1 MKQGILLAAG
11 FSRRFGSNKL
21 LQPLMDGVPL
31 AVAAAC
37 RLRLAVPEILAVV
50 NADAAELA
58 RLFEQN
64 GVPVTVC
71 PHAEAGMG
79 ASLAWAVSNTPHA
92 SAWIIALADMPLIQP
107 ATIAQVAAVL
117 DDPIAIAVPVFQGQ
131 RGHPV
136 GFGRAY
142 FEALIRLNGD
152 RGAQSLLQN
161 HAERVQRL
169 ACHDP
174 GTVMDI
180 DAPADLDLLS
190 RQAVDSTAVP

>member
-21 LQPLMDGVPL
+21 LQPLTNGMPL
-31 AVAAAC
+31 ALAAAC

-71 PHAEAGMG
+71 PHAQAGMG
-79 ASLAWAVSNTPHA
+79 ASLAWAVSKTAHA
-92 SAWIIALADMPLIQP
+92 SAWIVALADMPLIQP
-107 ATIAQVAAVL
+107 ATIAQVVATL
-117 DDPIAIAVPVFQGQ
+117 DDPAAIAVPVFQEQ

-136 GFGRAY
+136 GFGRTY
-142 FEALIRLNGD
+142 FEELIQLNGD
-152 RGAQSLLQN
+152 RGAQSLLRN
-161 HAERVQRL
+161 HAEYVQWL
-169 ACHDP
+169 VCNDP
-174 GTVMDI
+174 GVVMDI
-180 DAPADLDLLS
+180 DMPADLDLLS
-190 RQAVDSTAVP
+190 RQTVDSTAVP

>member
-21 LQPLMDGVPL
+21 LQPLANGMPL
-31 AVAAAC
+31 ALAAAC

-79 ASLAWAVSNTPHA
+79 ASLAWAVRSTSHA
-92 SAWIIALADMPLIQP
+92 SAWIIALADMPLIQT
-107 ATIAQVAAVL
+107 ATIALVAGAL
-117 DDPIAIAVPVFQGQ
+117 ADPIAIAVPVFQKQ

-142 FEALIRLNGD
+142 FEELVQLNGD
-152 RGAQSLLQN
+152 RGAQSLLRN

-174 GTVMDI
+174 GIVMDI

-190 RQAVDSTAVP
+190 RQTVDSTAVP

>member
-21 LQPLMDGVPL
+21 LQPLADGTPL
-31 AVAAAC
+31 ALAAAC

-71 PHAEAGMG
+71 PYAEAGMG
-79 ASLAWAVSNTPHA
+79 ASLAWAVSKTAHA

-117 DDPIAIAVPVFQGQ
+117 DDPAAIVVPVFQGQ

-136 GFGRAY
+136 GFGCAY
-142 FEALIRLNGD
+142 FEDLVQLNGD
-152 RGAQSLLQN
+152 RGAQTLLRT
-161 HAERVQRL
+161 HAKRVQRL
-169 ACHDP
+169 VCHDP
-174 GTVMDI
+174 GIVMDI

-190 RQAVDSTAVP
+190 RQTVDSTAVP